1 VNAAIGAARTRRF
14 QMARF
19 MVSLIGDESWVE
31 EATPKEIEQMLSEMN
46 EFNDELKE
54 AGVWDSADGLGPI
67 SMAKT
72 LRYGKDGKPVVTDGP
87 FAESKEQIAGYW
99 IFDCKDLDEA
109 VEWVKRSP
117 IRDGAVEIRPIPDSA
132 DENVELYKQRSEAS

>member
-54 AGVWDSADGLGPI
+54 AGVWDSADGLGPT